1 MKHEWFSCE
10 ENPEMVCPIT
20 GMTSCKIC
28 GLFPTTGKEIMSEC
42 PGYKTN
48 EKKVQFPGP
57 ELEKK

>member
-10 ENPEMVCPIT
+10 ENPEMVCPVT

-42 PGYKTN
+42 SGYKTK
-48 EKKVQFPGP
+48 EKLNGIR
-57 ELEKK
+57 